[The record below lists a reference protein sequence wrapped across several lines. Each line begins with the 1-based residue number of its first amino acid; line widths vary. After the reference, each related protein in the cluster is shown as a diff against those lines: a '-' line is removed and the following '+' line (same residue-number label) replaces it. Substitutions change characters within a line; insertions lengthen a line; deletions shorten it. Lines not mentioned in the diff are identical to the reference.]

1 MAGRLKCSHHL
12 GISIYQK
19 NGFKR
24 HISDVK
30 FFNEFLNRFFNNL
43 LFIVND
49 IIEKKL
55 YLLSNL
61 LFQKKVFK

>member
-1 MAGRLKCSHHL
+1 
-12 GISIYQK
+12 
-19 NGFKR
+19 
-24 HISDVK
+24 
-30 FFNEFLNRFFNNL
+30 

-61 LFQKKVFK
+61 LFQKKKCSNKIESQIEIQNSQKFKQNKKTTNDLILNRAYELKY

>member
-1 MAGRLKCSHHL
+1 
-12 GISIYQK
+12 
-19 NGFKR
+19 
-24 HISDVK
+24 
-30 FFNEFLNRFFNNL
+30 

-61 LFQKKVFK
+61 LFQKKKCSNKIESQIEIQNSQKFKAKYKFEYNSR